1 MEEMRKHISFKY
13 VQQGQDYNKG
23 TKPTEKHV
31 EAVFCDREIDFGK
44 NQFTKSKYDF
54 FNLRNFQIMCP
65 DRSSGTQLFSDNVK
79 EGLSVQTWEFRVD
92 RCVENTKDNNKCES
106 PAKMKEYVR
115 DFEIQQWTIEE
126 RLNF

>member
-1 MEEMRKHISFKY
+1 MVTQFYVIAKKSGEKTVDMDEMRKHISFKY

-54 FNLRNFQIMCP
+54 FDLRNF
-65 DRSSGTQLFSDNVK
+65 
-79 EGLSVQTWEFRVD
+79 
-92 RCVENTKDNNKCES
+92 
-106 PAKMKEYVR
+106 
-115 DFEIQQWTIEE
+115 
-126 RLNF
+126 